1 MVDLESFLDATR
13 TDLGRDL
20 SRNPEQYDIVSAPI
34 DQSMKVVAGPGSGKT
49 TVLVLRILKA
59 IYVDGVEPSEIMAT
73 TFTRRAAS
81 EMRSRIL
88 SWGEKLRHTLLENAD
103 DADRERLL
111 RVNFGAVVMGTID
124 SLSQSVMTEYRLPSD
139 RPPAIIEPYVQRMF
153 MSSAGYSVV
162 GFDDEGVVSAELNQ
176 LFNTKAYA
184 RTKNCTSTL
193 FNLRNR
199 MKENMIPLD
208 VLEDKF
214 PKIHKILDRYE
225 SKLEERCIVDY
236 LTMEEN
242 FLRFIR
248 SEKSEDFTKGIKLL
262 MVDEY
267 QDTNRLQEGI
277 YLELG
282 RHAIHNG
289 GSVIVVGDDDQS
301 IYRFRGSKV
310 VLFTDLEERAKEFGI
325 RFNTRFLSINYRST
339 PSIISF
345 CNDFIHVD
353 DKYAKSR
360 ISSKPDMY
368 VGRKTYDDYPVFC
381 ILEKNK
387 ADLAAKI
394 AELIDE
400 FVTNGEYT
408 FHGTDESE
416 WKITRDEDGSSADV
430 GILFNSAKL
439 FKYDGQPRLPYM
451 IYSELR
457 RRNSD
462 IIAFNPR
469 GTQYRNVDC
478 IRKAIGILGVLLSPE
493 KDYLVGESKD
503 LKEEYRRIY
512 AEAKEFISFAVDS
525 SGRKLSDFVD
535 DFHRRCKANKGSDEV
550 GTLDVLYSI
559 VPWVPELLDTVEG
572 CSYLEVLTRTIQ
584 QSSIFNSR
592 VASLEMNDKGA
603 TNSSMIELYK
613 LFVSPILNSSLDIDE
628 ELFETLPD
636 DHLLD
641 IMTIHQ
647 SKGLEFPIT
656 IIDVSSDFKTNHWRQ
671 ARNRF
676 PRESDETS
684 LIDRFINEC
693 LGIESPTGREE
704 LDPIFDDLIRKY
716 FVAFSRAQDVLI
728 LVGLDELGVP
738 NMGTGYDR
746 TGKWKF
752 ESKFVGNGIVRMR

>member
-1 MVDLESFLDATR
+1 MDAAR
-13 TDLGRDL
+13 TELGRNL
-20 SRNPEQYDIVSAPI
+20 AENPEQYGIVSAPI

-59 IYVDGVEPSEIMAT
+59 IYVDAVEPSEIMAT
-73 TFTRRAAS
+73 TFTRRAAG
-81 EMRSRIL
+81 EMKSRIL
-88 SWGEKLRHTLLENAD
+88 AWGEKLRHKLLEIAD
-103 DADRERLL
+103 DTEKARLCRL
-111 RVNFGAVVMGTID
+111 NFGAVVMGTID

-139 RPPAIIEPYVQRMF
+139 RPPAIIEPYVQMMF
-153 MSSAGYSVV
+153 MG
-162 GFDDEGVVSAELNQ
+162 SAEFDVVRMDENSIVSTELNI

-184 RTKNCTSTL
+184 RTKKCTATL

-199 MKENMIPLD
+199 MKENMVSID
-208 VLEDKF
+208 VLKDNC
-214 PKIHKILDRYE
+214 PTIYDILSKYE
-225 SKLEERCIVDY
+225 SELDERCIVDY

-242 FLRFIR
+242 FLGFIR
-248 SEKSEDFTKGIKLL
+248 SDKSEDFTKRIRLL

-267 QDTNRLQEGI
+267 QDTNRLQESI

-282 RHAIHNG
+282 RHVVRNG

-310 VLFTDLEERAKEFGI
+310 VLFTDLEERARDFGI
-325 RFNTRFLSINYRST
+325 SFETRFISINYRST

-353 DKYAKSR
+353 EKYAQSR
-360 ISSKPDMY
+360 ISSKPDMS
-368 VGRKTYDDYPVFC
+368 VGRSNYDDYPVFC
-381 ILEKNK
+381 ILEKTKN
-387 ADLAAKI
+387 DLASKI
-394 AELIDE
+394 AELVDE

-408 FHGTDESE
+408 FHGTDGSE
-416 WKITRDEDGSSADV
+416 WRIVRDEEGSAADV

-451 IYSELR
+451 IDAELK
-457 RRNSD
+457 RRNSKV
-462 IIAFNPR
+462 ISFNPR

-478 IRKAIGILGVLLSPE
+478 VRKAIGILGVMVNLDNNSLFGGT
-493 KDYLVGESKD
+493 KDIKAEFSL
-503 LKEEYRRIY
+503 IY
-512 AEAKEFISFAVDS
+512 AEAKDFISTATDA

-535 DFHRRCKANKGSDEV
+535 AFHKRCESNKKSDEV
-550 GTLDVLYSI
+550 ETLDILYSI

-572 CSYLEVLTRTIQ
+572 CTYLEVLTRTVQ
-584 QSSIFNSR
+584 QSSIFNPA
-592 VASLEMNDKGA
+592 VASLEIGEWGIAK
-603 TNSSMIELYK
+603 TSLHRLHI
-613 LFVSPILNSSLDIDE
+613 LFITPILNSSLDIDE
-628 ELFETLPD
+628 GLFDTLPD
-636 DHLLD
+636 GDLLD

-656 IIDVSSDFKTNHWRQ
+656 VVDVGSDFKTNHWKQ

-676 PRESDETS
+676 PRDPDETA

-693 LGIESPTGREE
+693 QGMESPTGREE

-728 LVGLDELGVP
+728 LVGLDDLKVP

-746 TGKWKF
+746 TGRWKF
-752 ESKFVGNGIVRMR
+752 ESKFAGNGIVRMR